1 MHFDSSPWPHTSKLG
16 YNEKE
21 GSGGSSIAF
30 GYLIGL
36 RLFAVPIVDSQSSG
50 HAMEPYIPSM

>member
-1 MHFDSSPWPHTSKLG
+1 MAVLLSHS
-16 YNEKE
+16 NEKE